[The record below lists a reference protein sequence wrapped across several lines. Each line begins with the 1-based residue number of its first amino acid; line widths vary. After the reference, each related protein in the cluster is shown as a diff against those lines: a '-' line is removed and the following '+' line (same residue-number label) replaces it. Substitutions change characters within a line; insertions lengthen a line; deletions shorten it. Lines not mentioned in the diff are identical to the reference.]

1 MEGKV
6 QVERR
11 REDYCTRIKL
21 FPRLAFAL
29 FLFGTWTVGD
39 WFMGLDNPTL
49 EQAGFASTM
58 LATAAAFFKF
68 FMEQGENK
76 K

>member
-1 MEGKV
+1 MTENTK
-6 QVERR
+6 QERR
-11 REDYCTRIKL
+11 REDLCTRL
-21 FPRLAFAL
+21 RVFPRAAFIL

-39 WFMGLDNPTL
+39 WFMDLDNPTL

-68 FMEQGENK
+68 FMSEGRKE
-76 K
+76 

>member
-1 MEGKV
+1 MD
-6 QVERR
+6 RR
-11 REDYCTRIKL
+11 REDLCTRIKL

-29 FLFGTWTVGD
+29 FLLGTWTVAK
-39 WFMGLDNPTL
+39 WFMELDAPTL

-68 FMEQGENK
+68 FMEQGENRNK
-76 K
+76 